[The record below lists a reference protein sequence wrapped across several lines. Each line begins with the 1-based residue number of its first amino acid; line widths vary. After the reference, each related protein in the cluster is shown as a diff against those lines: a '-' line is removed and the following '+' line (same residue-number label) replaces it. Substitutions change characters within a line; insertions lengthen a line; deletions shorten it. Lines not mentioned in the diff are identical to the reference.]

1 MNITDRQK
9 AILNLHLAVFL
20 FGFTGVLG
28 KLILLPALTLVWWR
42 ALMSWILM
50 LPNLKQAGGL
60 KNLAPRSIFIFLGI
74 GVVVC
79 FHWMCFYGSIKLSNS
94 SIAMICLAF
103 IPIFTAFFES
113 LFNKR
118 PLNRLDVITGLITIP
133 SMWMIVQNIDLS
145 YRLGFAVGVLASLFS
160 AVFASLN
167 KKYIMRAKAIQ
178 ISWLELF
185 AVWLVLSLII
195 PFMYFFQPDM
205 KFLPTGMDFI
215 YLLLLSYVCT
225 VVSYVLALKSL
236 HHLSAFSSMLAFN
249 LEPIY
254 GIILA
259 IVVFSEHKDFNIY
272 FYIGALILI
281 LSVFLHPILQ
291 KKWSDQKYHHADH

>member
-9 AILNLHLAVFL
+9 AILHLHLAVFL
-20 FGFTGVLG
+20 FGFTGILG

-42 ALMSWILM
+42 ALLSWILM
-50 LPNLKQAGGL
+50 LPNLRQAGGL
-60 KNLAPRSIFIFLGI
+60 KNVAPSSAFIFLGI

-113 LFNKR
+113 IFNKR
-118 PLNRLDVITGLITIP
+118 PLNRLDVVTGLVTIP

-145 YRLGFAVGVLASLFS
+145 LRLGFAVGVLAALFS
-160 AVFASLN
+160 AIFASLN
-167 KKYIMRAKAIQ
+167 KKYISRATPIQ

-185 AVWLVLSLII
+185 AVWLVLSFII
-195 PFMYFFQPDM
+195 PVMYFYQPEL
-205 KFLPTGMDFI
+205 KFLPTGMDLV
-215 YLLLLSYVCT
+215 YLVLLSYICT
-225 VVSYVLALKSL
+225 VVAYVLALKSL
-236 HHLSAFSSMLAFN
+236 HHLSAFSAMLAFN

-259 IVVFSEHKDFNIY
+259 IVVFSEHKEFNIS
-272 FYIGALILI
+272 FYTGVFILI
-281 LSVFLHPILQ
+281 LSVFMHPILQ
-291 KKWSDQKYHHADH
+291 KKWGSKQFPEIDP